1 MPYFIIN
8 IVYFWT
14 HGGFYHLDPEPGQVE
29 SNCMLVNSKYPLHSW
44 VLVQKPA
51 THSQINTNQLMNW
64 WFDSSLLNFLD
75 ESQSISISMDDIS
88 QPSPYISIVIVSL
101 LYISNLVSYQPI
113 TYFLWFPPPGR
124 RTWLQRGGRTHFSHL
139 QGPCCVDRQRDFW
152 YRAGPVWQRDF
163 FPWWTYIISY
173 HIISYHIT
181 SYHIIS
187 YHTIYHI
194 IPYHIISYLSLFCL
208 PWRNGQSVSII
219 ITWLDITPHIH
230 GADMGLKNT
239 RFPFYSSLIFFFQ
252 VHRFSWMVRSDPFW
266 ECKGRWMPTGGSE
279 GTEDWEC
286 GNIVSLWKWEK
297 PTLKPESGIP

>member
-173 HIISYHIT
+173 HIISFHIT
-181 SYHIIS
+181 SHHIIS
-187 YHTIYHI
+187 YHTISYHI
-194 IPYHIISYLSLFCL
+194 IPYHIISYHIISYLSLFCL

-230 GADMGLKNT
+230 GADMGLKKHT
-239 RFPFYSSLIFFFQ
+239 FPILFFIDLFFSGSSFFLDGKVGSILRVQ
-252 VHRFSWMVRSDPFW
+252 GKMNAHRWQWGYRRLRMW
-266 ECKGRWMPTGGSE
+266 
-279 GTEDWEC
+279 
-286 GNIVSLWKWEK
+286 
-297 PTLKPESGIP
+297 